1 MHYLRQE
8 GLGGSADTWGV
19 GAEPPGRPLL
29 CSQDAKAAKAAALK
43 IRQLETKVSKLQDNL
58 AKEQAKVAAGAGS
71 AGATK
76 DMERQHKREMTAL
89 EKKLAAAEASVA
101 ASTKAAEKSALRE
114 LHDQNRSSD

>member
-1 MHYLRQE
+1 MIRTEYEMDRDAGEYQSLLRF
-8 GLGGSADTWGV
+8 LSCNMKRT
-19 GAEPPGRPLL
+19 
-29 CSQDAKAAKAAALK
+29 QDAKAAKAAALK

-101 ASTKAAEKSALRE
+101 ASAKAAEKSALRE